1 MCTFNSNQSPIEFS
15 SKLALYLFKTE
26 IFGMNCVTIVLFYL
40 FYIKNMPADK
50 FIAHATLIIQISV
63 ETAYT
68 FAFLQSGNY

>member
-26 IFGMNCVTIVLFYL
+26 IFGMNCVTSVLFYL

-50 FIAHATLIIQISV
+50 FIAHAILIIQISV
-63 ETAYT
+63 KIGCS
-68 FAFLQSGNY
+68 FAFLGSGNY